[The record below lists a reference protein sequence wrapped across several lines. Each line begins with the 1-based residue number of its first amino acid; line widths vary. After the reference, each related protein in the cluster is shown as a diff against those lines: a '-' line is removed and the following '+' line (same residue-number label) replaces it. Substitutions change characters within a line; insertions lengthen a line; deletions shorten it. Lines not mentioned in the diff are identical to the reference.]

1 MQHRTT
7 VRLVASDPVLYRS
20 AAYTLAAAHFR
31 IVGPDPLERTRS
43 DLVVRHWAEE
53 GGDTRQ
59 PSVPELTLDLS
70 LISGDALVEVV
81 ERVVGPAADSGVG
94 RFR

>member
-31 IVGPDPLERTRS
+31 IVGPGPAERLRS
-43 DLVVRHWAEE
+43 DLIVRHWAEE
-53 GGDTRQ
+53 EGDAAQ

-70 LISGDALVEVV
+70 LISGDALVDVV
-81 ERVVGPAADSGVG
+81 ERVVGPATDAGV

>member
-31 IVGPDPLERTRS
+31 IVGPDSLGRTRS
-43 DLVVRHWAEE
+43 DLIVRHWAEDE
-53 GGDTRQ
+53 GDARQ

-70 LISGDALVEVV
+70 LIAGDALVGVV
-81 ERVVGPAADSGVG
+81 ERVVGPAADAGVV